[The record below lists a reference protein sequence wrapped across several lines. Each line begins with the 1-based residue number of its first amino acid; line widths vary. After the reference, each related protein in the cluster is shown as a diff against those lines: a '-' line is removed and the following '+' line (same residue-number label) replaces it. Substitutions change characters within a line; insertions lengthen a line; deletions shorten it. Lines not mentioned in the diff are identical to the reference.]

1 MGKFQ
6 ADIKN
11 NDFFRGGVSE
21 SINTAAYLCVRSTG
35 STALLMEDGC
45 NFLDSKQWTI
55 KALIQDMLTG
65 RVAMEKI
72 AQKVVKFAF

>member
-1 MGKFQ
+1 MDGFSRML
-6 ADIKN
+6 A
-11 NDFFRGGVSE
+11 VE
-21 SINTAAYLCVRSTG
+21 G
-35 STALLMEDGC
+35 SRQRRWNWMPATALLMEDGC